1 MHFLIIIVLICVVF
15 PVFARFVGSMF
26 SAIFWLIVV
35 AGVLTVFGASFR

>member
-1 MHFLIIIVLICVVF
+1 
-15 PVFARFVGSMF
+15 VFARFVGSMF